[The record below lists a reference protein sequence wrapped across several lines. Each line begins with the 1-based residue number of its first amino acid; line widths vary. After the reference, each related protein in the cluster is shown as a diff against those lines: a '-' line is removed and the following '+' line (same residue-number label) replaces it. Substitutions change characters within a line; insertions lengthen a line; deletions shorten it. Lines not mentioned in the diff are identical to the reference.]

1 MTSSRLTLEQFIKSR
16 VRDREAMRKASAR
29 IDAFRKKYGQ
39 PEAGFD
45 SAKILR
51 QFREAR

>member
-1 MTSSRLTLEQFIKSR
+1 MAAKLTIEQLLKSR

-45 SAKILR
+45 SVKILR
-51 QFREAR
+51 HIRESR